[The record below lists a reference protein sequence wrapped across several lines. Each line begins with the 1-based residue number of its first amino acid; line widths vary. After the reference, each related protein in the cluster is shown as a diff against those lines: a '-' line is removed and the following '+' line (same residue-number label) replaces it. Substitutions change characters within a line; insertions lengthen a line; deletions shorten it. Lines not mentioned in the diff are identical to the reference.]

1 MRVGIIGYGSIG
13 KTIIDD
19 SDVLNIDVVAVYD
32 KDYSKLSNLDLSS
45 HSIKICKTFDEFLD
59 QDTDLVVEAASQDA
73 VRNYATDVL
82 KKHKD
87 LVILS
92 VGALM
97 DEELKN
103 KLVKSARDNNS
114 YIYIPSGAIVG
125 LDNLKILQFVEG
137 DITLTTTKSPKSLG
151 LKDFTGRKT
160 VFKGK
165 ASNAVKEFPYN
176 INVAA
181 TLSLATGKDIDVEII
196 ADSNIKGN
204 VHQISVNGVFGSIKI
219 DINNV
224 TFPKNPKTSYLAAL
238 SVLGLIKSINE
249 PIKVGL

>member
-1 MRVGIIGYGSIG
+1 MRVGIIGCGSIG
-13 KTIIDD
+13 KTIIDN
-19 SDVLNIDVVAVYD
+19 SNMFDVIAVYD
-32 KDYSKLSNLDLSS
+32 KDYSKLSDLDLSS
-45 HSIKICKTFDEFLD
+45 RFIKICKTFDEFLR

-73 VRNYATDVL
+73 VRAYATDVL
-82 KKHKD
+82 KKRKS

-97 DEELKN
+97 DEELRT
-103 KLVKSARDNNS
+103 KLIKSARENNS
-114 YIYIPSGAIVG
+114 CIYIPSGAIVG
-125 LDNLKILQFVEG
+125 LDNLKVLRFAEG
-137 DITLTTTKSPKSLG
+137 DITLTTTKNPKSLG

-165 ASNAVKEFPYN
+165 ASKAVKEFPYN

-196 ADSNIKGN
+196 ADSTVRGNI
-204 VHQISVNGVFGSIKI
+204 HQIRVNGVFGSINI

-238 SVLGLIKSINE
+238 SVLGLIKSIDE
-249 PIKVGL
+249 PLKVGL